1 MKNSKYL
8 AIAFGICILVYLI
21 DHSDRFLEGI
31 RAAF

>member
-8 AIAFGICILVYLI
+8 AIVFGVCILEYLI

-31 RAAF
+31 RDAF